1 MFPMYSVVDASSV
14 ASYSSCVPLNRR
26 SLYAE
31 SLLGSWR
38 QQEKPR
44 RAASAWR
51 GDGTWMLGE
60 LGFLRSVPWKGTP
73 LRAAAAA
80 ARARSRTLRSA
91 VESWGGFGSSEEEPG
106 VGNFGDL
113 QLAKAEGDETRRGN
127 RGRGGVKNRHKKYHF
142 TKTKTF

>member
-1 MFPMYSVVDASSV
+1 MYSVVDACSV

-51 GDGTWMLGE
+51 SEGARVLVE
-60 LGFLRSVPWKGTP
+60 LGFRGSVP
-73 LRAAAAA
+73 
-80 ARARSRTLRSA
+80 
-91 VESWGGFGSSEEEPG
+91 
-106 VGNFGDL
+106 
-113 QLAKAEGDETRRGN
+113 
-127 RGRGGVKNRHKKYHF
+127 
-142 TKTKTF
+142 